1 MRSSI
6 MVFSPFQAALRH
18 AFAGVVIG
26 LTAVAAQAQSRTSL
40 PAEVGAALDRAKV
53 PREAISVVVQDLADR
68 GAPKLAWQA
77 QAVVNP
83 ASLMKLV
90 TTSAALDVL
99 GPAYAWTTP
108 VWLQGSRRA
117 GNSGVFDGNLVIK
130 GSGDPKL
137 VFERLWLLLRRVQ
150 QLGVRDIHGDIVLDR
165 SAFEVPAQNP
175 GDFDGEALEADFS
188 DPRRLRFKG
197 IYSPACGEKTWP
209 LAYPEPAAYNERVLA
224 GLWAEMGGQLAGRVR
239 DGQAPDT
246 PPTFLVTSPTL
257 AEVTRD
263 INKFSNNVMA
273 QQLFLTLGLT
283 QRGLGTPD
291 NAREVLRQWLT
302 TRFGEA
308 ARATVVDNGSGLSR
322 DGRVSA
328 QLLARLLQESAAGT
342 QMSELMS
349 SLPVNGVDGTM
360 KRSKAPPGRAHLKTG
375 SLRDVSGVAG
385 YVLGASGRRYVL
397 VAIINH
403 PNAGAAKAAL
413 DALIEWTARDAS
425 TDLQALK

>member
-1 MRSSI
+1 
-6 MVFSPFQAALRH
+6 
-18 AFAGVVIG
+18 
-26 LTAVAAQAQSRTSL
+26 
-40 PAEVGAALDRAKV
+40 
-53 PREAISVVVQDLADR
+53 
-68 GAPKLAWQA
+68 
-77 QAVVNP
+77 
-83 ASLMKLV
+83 
-90 TTSAALDVL
+90 
-99 GPAYAWTTP
+99 
-108 VWLQGSRRA
+108 
-117 GNSGVFDGNLVIK
+117 
-130 GSGDPKL
+130 
-137 VFERLWLLLRRVQ
+137 
-150 QLGVRDIHGDIVLDR
+150 
-165 SAFEVPAQNP
+165 
-175 GDFDGEALEADFS
+175 
-188 DPRRLRFKG
+188 
-197 IYSPACGEKTWP
+197 
-209 LAYPEPAAYNERVLA
+209 
-224 GLWAEMGGQLAGRVR
+224 
-239 DGQAPDT
+239 
-246 PPTFLVTSPTL
+246 VTSPTL

-308 ARATVVDNGSGLSR
+308 ARTAVVDNGSGLSR
-322 DGRVSA
+322 DGRISA

-349 SLPVNGVDGTM
+349 SLPVNGVDGTL

-413 DALIEWTARDAS
+413 DALIEWTARDTP